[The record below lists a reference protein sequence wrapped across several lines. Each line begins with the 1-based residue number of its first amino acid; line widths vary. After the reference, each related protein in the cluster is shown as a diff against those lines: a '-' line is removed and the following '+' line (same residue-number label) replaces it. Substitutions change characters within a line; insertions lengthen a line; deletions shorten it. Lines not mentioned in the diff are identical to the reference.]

1 MGAALES
8 IFGKPSQ
15 GPTQAQIEAKEAKE
29 REKRLAGAKAQA
41 RARGS
46 RVGSASLTTSPTS
59 TGLNIPGSS

>member
-41 RARGS
+41 RERSG
-46 RVGSASLTTSPTS
+46 RVGSASLTVSPTN
-59 TGLNIPGSS
+59 TGLSIPGGS